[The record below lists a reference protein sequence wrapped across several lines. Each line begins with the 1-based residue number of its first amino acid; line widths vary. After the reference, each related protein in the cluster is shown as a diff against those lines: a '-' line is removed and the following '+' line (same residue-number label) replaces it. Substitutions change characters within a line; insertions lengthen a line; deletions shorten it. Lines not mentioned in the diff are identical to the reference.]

1 MQMKAQR
8 ELLDKLLGKDR
19 NLTVCATHKHILL
32 KELTLRFS

>member
-19 NLTVCATHKHILL
+19 NLTVCDTAIAH
-32 KELTLRFS
+32 